1 MIIANP
7 IYDLAFKRLME
18 SERVAKFFIG
28 TLLGQTIEAVT
39 TAPQEFSHYNKDE
52 RLAVFRLDF
61 VATILTASGEHK
73 KVLIEM
79 QKAKELTDLMR
90 FRGYLGEQ
98 YKKADMVNDRREV
111 LPITSIYVLGFNLP
125 EIDSACIK
133 IGREYTDMITQQTI
147 AERSRFI
154 ECLTHDS
161 YVVQTRR
168 ISQRYQTQL
177 DKLMSVFAQ
186 ENFTDD
192 KEVTKQY
199 THETDDVDIKA
210 IVDIL
215 HHVGTDPAERKE
227 LDNEIEWRRTYEE
240 WFGDRDRQIIEKD
253 KKIEEK
259 EQALAAEKEKK
270 AAALAAKDAAL
281 ARIAE
286 LEKQLLSKQ

>member
-18 SERVAKFFIG
+18 NERVAKFFIG

-39 TAPQEFSHYNKDE
+39 ATPQEFTRYNKE
-52 RLAVFRLDF
+52 EQLTVFRLDF
-61 VATILTASGEHK
+61 VATIRTDTGEHK

-90 FRGYLGEQ
+90 FRGYLSEQ
-98 YKKADMVNDRREV
+98 YKKKDVVNGQLEV

-125 EIDSACIK
+125 EINSACIR

-147 AERSRFI
+147 VERSHFI
-154 ECLTHDS
+154 ERLTHDS
-161 YVVQTRR
+161 YVVQARR
-168 ISQRYQTQL
+168 ILPRYQTRL

-192 KEVTKQY
+192 QEVTKQY
-199 THETDDVDIKA
+199 THETDDVNIKE

-253 KKIEEK
+253 K
-259 EQALAAEKEKK
+259 ALAAEKEKAAAEKEK
-270 AAALAAKDAAL
+270 AAAQAAAL
-281 ARIAE
+281 TARIAE
-286 LEKQLLSKQ
+286 LEKKLNQ

>member
-18 SERVAKFFIG
+18 NERVAKFFIG
-28 TLLGQTIEAVT
+28 TLLGQNIEAVT
-39 TAPQEFSHYNKDE
+39 TTSQEFTRYNDEE

-61 VATILTASGEHK
+61 VATILTDTGEHK

-98 YKKADMVNDRREV
+98 YKKEDIVNDRREV

-125 EIDSACIK
+125 EIDSACIR

-168 ISQRYQTQL
+168 ISQRYQTRL

-186 ENFTDD
+186 ENFTDA
-192 KEVTKQY
+192 KEVIKQY

-210 IVDIL
+210 MTDIL
-215 HHVGTDPAERKE
+215 HHVGTDPDERKE

-240 WFGDRDRQIIEKD
+240 WFGERDRKIMEKD
-253 KKIEEK
+253 KEI
-259 EQALAAEKEKK
+259 AAEKEKS
-270 AAALAAKDAAL
+270 AAKD